1 MRAYDLAGRGDK
13 RNQTGVAA
21 HHGYQFHSVFEQILG
36 LQGFELGHHVGV
48 HAAGYFG
55 VLDDFVGL
63 GESEVFFDAVAGVQ
77 KGFLVG
83 CLGCC
88 DCTVELCFDFGGQ
101 FVGQRVEFARHL
113 AEVECFEAF
122 AGAAEL
128 AADFAY
134 GFHVGFYFNAELLAE
149 EVDEFDCGC
158 FRDYEGSER
167 EFGTSP
173 DSIGHIAAYAKRF
186 PGCPESAD
194 EAEENEREY
203 REMHHEMLRDFDAL
217 VRAEPRFVNYMELIE
232 KGGVPTGSEA
242 MRECDISAFDGDTIV
257 AMLIYIYREDRFCGY
272 QEHFLEYLKDG
283 TFKRWLNRL
292 AESIAR
298 F

>member
-1 MRAYDLAGRGDK
+1 MPESGYDIFTFSCGGFFEGWHEFRIEDHDSSFTAVLEDK
-13 RNQTGVAA
+13 RAGEPVYTRKMTKSEVDRFGRRIDA
-21 HHGYQFHSVFEQILG
+21 I
-36 LQGFELGHHVGV
+36 GV
-48 HAAGYFG
+48 HEWFCHYDNWR
-55 VLDDFVGL
+55 VLDGTQWKMSYHGDECSGSNAFP
-63 GESEVFFDAVAGVQ
+63 E
-77 KGFLVG
+77 GFSKLV
-83 CLGCC
+83 
-88 DCTVELCFDFGGQ
+88 
-101 FVGQRVEFARHL
+101 RYL
-113 AEVECFEAF
+113 A
-122 AGAAEL
+122 
-128 AADFAY
+128 
-134 GFHVGFYFNAELLAE
+134 
-149 EVDEFDCGC
+149 DEFDCGC

-167 EFGTSP
+167 EFGTGP